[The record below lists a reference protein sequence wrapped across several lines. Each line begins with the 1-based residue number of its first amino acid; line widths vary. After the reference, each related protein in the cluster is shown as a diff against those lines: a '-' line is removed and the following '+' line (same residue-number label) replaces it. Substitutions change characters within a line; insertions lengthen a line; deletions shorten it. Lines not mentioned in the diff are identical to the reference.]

1 MQYTFKPSVTKIGKV
16 NRIEPVS
23 VIEAEPM
30 LYDCDLDHA
39 YKLGGRLTTSILK
52 QLACYRQCSEFQ
64 RQWNDPNLHV
74 HVDTK
79 SVMLMPEFYPCIGG
93 WHCDAVPRP
102 DGKSQPD
109 LGLMR
114 DDLYHY
120 LCVIPSNPG
129 LSNTQLIVEDVTVDL
144 DENSYVWRSV
154 NSAIKSMSKVL
165 IMEAEDGDIIRF
177 NQPTIHR
184 GQPSTGHGWRYF
196 FRLIFTDKKPA
207 NKIRHQ
213 VQVYTSPDTSW

>member
-1 MQYTFKPSVTKIGKV
+1 MKYLFSPNIKQIGSVCP
-16 NRIEPVS
+16 IESVS

-39 YKLGGRLTTSILK
+39 YKLGGPLTINVLK
-52 QLACYRQCSEFQ
+52 QLTCYNKDPEFSRQI
-64 RQWNDPNLHV
+64 NDKTLHV
-74 HVDTK
+74 HIDTK

-102 DGKSQPD
+102 DSKSQPD
-109 LGLMR
+109 LRLMR
-114 DDLYHY
+114 EDLFHY
-120 LCVIPSNPG
+120 LCIIPSSPN
-129 LSNTQLIVEDVTVDL
+129 LSNTEFVISNVVVNVGETH
-144 DENSYVWRSV
+144 VWRSV
-154 NSAIKSMSKVL
+154 NAAMDRINKVV
-165 IMEAEDGDIIRF
+165 MTANDGDIIRF

-184 GQPSTGHGWRYF
+184 GMPSTGHGWRYF
-196 FRLIFTDKKPA
+196 FRLTFTENEPQ